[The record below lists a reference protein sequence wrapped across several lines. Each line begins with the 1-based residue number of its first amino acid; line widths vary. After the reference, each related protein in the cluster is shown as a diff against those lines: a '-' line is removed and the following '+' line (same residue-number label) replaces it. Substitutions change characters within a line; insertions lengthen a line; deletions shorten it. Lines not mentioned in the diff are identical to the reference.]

1 MSKLSESS
9 LPVPS
14 VVGAVQAHLLN
25 PTPRSAPAL
34 AAAVAWPRAAASGT
48 SFGVAELM
56 LLLVAAVWGS
66 SYALSKQATQQLPV
80 LEFLALRFGLTFV
93 LLLPAL
99 KPLFNGHGR
108 QGLRAGGLLGANL
121 LAVFVC
127 ETFGVS
133 LTTASNAAFL
143 ISLCVAFT
151 PLVEWWMFGQRPA
164 NRLFWAAGL
173 SVLGAALLSL
183 TSATK
188 AAVGWGDALMLL
200 AAVLRAVMVC
210 LTRRLTHQD
219 SSNGQPALPSL
230 PALTLTALQ
239 AGVVALGAGA
249 LATAGHIVH
258 GQPWPALPT
267 QASFWWPMAFLV
279 LFCTVFAFFAQ
290 NYAAARTSPSR
301 VSLLMGSEPVFG
313 ALFAVYWLGEV
324 VSGWGWLG
332 GLLIVVAAWWVT
344 MPRAQFRS
352 SPPSA

>member
-133 LTTASNAAFL
+133 LTTASNAALL

-267 QASFWWPMAFLV
+267 QAASFWA
-279 LFCTVFAFFAQ
+279 
-290 NYAAARTSPSR
+290 
-301 VSLLMGSEPVFG
+301 
-313 ALFAVYWLGEV
+313 
-324 VSGWGWLG
+324 
-332 GLLIVVAAWWVT
+332 
-344 MPRAQFRS
+344 
-352 SPPSA
+352 

>member
-1 MSKLSESS
+1 MYRTAPQPLS
-9 LPVPS
+9 P
-14 VVGAVQAHLLN
+14 
-25 PTPRSAPAL
+25 
-34 AAAVAWPRAAASGT
+34 AAAPGT
-48 SFGVAELM
+48 SAAFGTAEIM

-66 SYALSKQATQQLPV
+66 SYAFAKQATQQLPV

-99 KPLFNGHGR
+99 KPLFNGQAR
-108 QGLRAGGLLGANL
+108 QGLRVGGVLGANL

-151 PLVEWWMFGQRPA
+151 PMVEWWMFGQRPA
-164 NRLFWAAGL
+164 KRLFWAAGL

-183 TSATK
+183 TSATET
-188 AAVGWGDALMLL
+188 AVGWGDALMLL
-200 AAVLRAVMVC
+200 AALLRALMVC
-210 LTRRLTHQD
+210 LTRRLTRQND
-219 SSNGQPALPSL
+219 GPAQPAPL
-230 PALTLTALQ
+230 PALTLTAMQ
-239 AGVVALGAGA
+239 AGVVALGAGV
-249 LATAGHIVH
+249 LAAAGHLLR
-258 GQPWPALPT
+258 GTPWPELPM
-267 QASFWWPMAFLV
+267 QASFWWPMLFLV

-313 ALFAVYWLGEV
+313 ALFAMYWLGEA

-332 GLLIVVAAWWVT
+332 GLLIVVSAWWVT
-344 MPRAQFRS
+344 MPRAADAARQG
-352 SPPSA
+352 